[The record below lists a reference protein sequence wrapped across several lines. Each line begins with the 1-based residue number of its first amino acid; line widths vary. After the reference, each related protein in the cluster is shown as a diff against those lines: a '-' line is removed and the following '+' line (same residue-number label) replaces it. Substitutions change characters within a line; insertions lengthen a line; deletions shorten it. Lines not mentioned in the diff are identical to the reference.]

1 MKSFRECILFSKIP
15 KYQKYQ
21 AKIKF
26 LVLGKEEKKRGGPPK
41 SPKSKSPSHK
51 NRKHQVTKNQTGEPL
66 PERGP
71 SEIRVLLWGGV
82 A

>member
-1 MKSFRECILFSKIP
+1 MIATFAMLYPTPLPLPMFATYAMLLPLTQFGNCS
-15 KYQKYQ
+15 
-21 AKIKF
+21 
-26 LVLGKEEKKRGGPPK
+26 
-41 SPKSKSPSHK
+41 
-51 NRKHQVTKNQTGEPL
+51 GEPL